1 MKLYLCSLCVFIQSI
16 YLLPFTHHGHTSPF
30 SLLFFALSDL
40 PQDSSDEE
48 LEEEEEEDFSRVQFA
63 SRYQCQRVLHA
74 SACCLATNNSP
85 LCPIL
90 ALQQAKR
97 MTANSGVWSC
107 DLIRLTNSA
116 FLWTELCC
124 QLKSCSLHNDFFR
137 PIQLTAEMWANR
149 PLNSH
154 TGRVCWITVLVEDW
168 LSGDR
173 IMLADCVTGLMR
185 ARSLLWSVVSP

>member
-16 YLLPFTHHGHTSPF
+16 CLLPFTHRGHTSPF
-30 SLLFFALSDL
+30 SLLLFALSDL

-48 LEEEEEEDFSRVQFA
+48 SEQEEDFSSVQFG

-74 SACCLATNNSP
+74 SACCLATNNSL
-85 LCPIL
+85 LCLIL
-90 ALQQAKR
+90 ALQRAKR

-107 DLIRLTNSA
+107 DLIRLTNSV

-124 QLKSCSLHNDFFR
+124 QLKSCSMHKDFLR
-137 PIQLTAEMWANR
+137 PVQLTAEMWTSR
-149 PLNSH
+149 PLNFH
-154 TGRVCWITVLVEDW
+154 TGRVYCIAVLVEDW
-168 LSGDR
+168 LSSDR
-173 IMLADCVTGLMR
+173 IMLADCVTELMR